1 MIAETPQPPYYA
13 VIFTSIRTEVED
25 GYTDIAERM
34 LELAQKQVG
43 FLGYESSREEIGI
56 TVSYWRDQDSIRN
69 WKNNIEHT
77 LAREKGR
84 SDWYKA
90 FKTRI
95 ARVEREYGFLKED
108 FY

>member
-13 VIFTSIRTEVED
+13 VIFTSIRTEVEN
-25 GYTDIAERM
+25 GYANMADRM
-34 LELAQKQVG
+34 LELAQKQEG
-43 FLGYESSREEIGI
+43 FLGYETAREEIGI

-69 WKNNIEHT
+69 WKNNIEHSF
-77 LAREKGR
+77 ARDKGR

-95 ARVEREYGFLKED
+95 AKVEKEYGFLKED
-108 FY
+108 FC